1 MSRITILDPTAPPPD
16 VDADPGPSL
25 SATDAARFGIRYDLT
40 WRSFEWVR
48 DEWATML
55 VEDGAEVS
63 DWCAGDR
70 TGEAADATLGELR
83 GYVGDREVLISGLGN

>member
-1 MSRITILDPTAPPPD
+1 MSRITILDPTAPPPN
-16 VDADPGPSL
+16 VDADPGPPL
-25 SATDAARFGIRYDLT
+25 SATDTTRFGIRYDLT
-40 WRSFEWVR
+40 WRSFDWVR

-55 VEDGAEVS
+55 VEDGAAVS

-83 GYVGDREVLISGLGN
+83 DYVGDREVLISGLGN